1 MEIPKCL
8 EYLFDTDPKI
18 VEPVRLLHIYGEL
31 KVLHN
36 LFNGNIITNIYM
48 KENEQDFMDRLEKR
62 IDSIESEIL
71 RRMGDK
77 SWYI

>member
-8 EYLFDTDPKI
+8 EYLFDMDPKI
-18 VEPVRLLHIYGEL
+18 IEPAKLIHIYGEL

-48 KENEQDFMDRLEKR
+48 KENEQDFMDLLGSR
-62 IDSIESEIL
+62 IQSIESEIL
-71 RRMGDK
+71 RRMDDGV
-77 SWYI
+77 